1 MRLFML
7 IGFLAFIGCAT
18 ITRGVEEVFV
28 VESNPVGA
36 KVTLIYDEPV
46 VLSVQESEASSQ
58 VGDMGVN
65 AADKK
70 TITLT
75 KLEGVT
81 PATFKIPRRGSFIVR
96 IEKEGYNPVLTH
108 VETQMA
114 AAGGAALAGNVCI
127 GGCLGAAVDAGSGA
141 TLEHVPSKV
150 SVTLEKEVSAQPE
163 QKEELFPS
171 PRSKKG
177 VPLSPEDDGYKAK

>member
-1 MRLFML
+1 MWKRILLGGGL
-7 IGFLAFIGCAT
+7 ISLIGCAT

-36 KVTLIYDEPV
+36 KVTLTYDEPV
-46 VLSVQESEASSQ
+46 ILSVEENQATST
-58 VGDMGVN
+58 GGIMGVD

-75 KLEGVT
+75 KLEGMT
-81 PATFKIPRRGSFIVR
+81 PATFKIPRRGSFTVR
-96 IEKEGYNPVLTH
+96 IEKEGYNPVVTH

-114 AAGGAALAGNVCI
+114 TAGGAALAGNVCI

-150 SVTLEKEVSAQPE
+150 SVTLERAVEPE

>member
-1 MRLFML
+1 MRRVLL
-7 IGFLAFIGCAT
+7 VGILVLSACAT

-36 KVTLIYDEPV
+36 SVTVVYDEPV
-46 VLSVQESEASSQ
+46 VISVQDNQPFSQ
-58 VGDMGVN
+58 GGDMGVD

-81 PATFKIPRRGSFIVR
+81 PATFKIPRRGSFTVR
-96 IEKEGYNPVLTH
+96 IEKEGYSPVITH

-127 GGCLGAAVDAGSGA
+127 GGGIGAVVDAGSGA

-150 SVTLEKEVSAQPE
+150 SVTLERSVELE

>member
-1 MRLFML
+1 MV
-7 IGFLAFIGCAT
+7 AVVGCAT

-36 KVTLIYDEPV
+36 KVTLTYDEPV
-46 VLSVQESEASSQ
+46 VLYVEENEPTSTG
-58 VGDMGVN
+58 GDMGAD

-70 TITLT
+70 TVTLA

-81 PATFKIPRRGSFIVR
+81 PATFKIPRRGAFTVR
-96 IEKEGYNPVLTH
+96 IEKEGYSPVVTR

-127 GGCLGAAVDAGSGA
+127 GGGIGAAVDAGSGA

-150 SVTLEKEVSAQPE
+150 SVTLEKEAGTEPE
-163 QKEELFPS
+163 LKEELFPS

>member
-1 MRLFML
+1 MRRALL
-7 IGFLAFIGCAT
+7 VGILALSACAT

-28 VESNPVGA
+28 VESNPIGA
-36 KVTLIYDEPV
+36 NVTMVYDEPV
-46 VLSVQESEASSQ
+46 VISVQDNKPATQ
-58 VGDMGVN
+58 GGDMGVD

-81 PATFKIPRRGSFIVR
+81 PATFKIPRRGSFTVR
-96 IEKEGYNPVLTH
+96 IEKEGYSPVTTH

-127 GGCLGAAVDAGSGA
+127 GGGIGAVVDAGSGA

-150 SVTLEKEVSAQPE
+150 SVTLERSVEPE

-177 VPLSPEDDGYKAK
+177 VHLSPEDDGYKAK

>member
-1 MRLFML
+1 MWKQILLGVGL
-7 IGFLAFIGCAT
+7 ISLIGCAT

-36 KVTLIYDEPV
+36 NVTIVYDEPV
-46 VLSVQESEASSQ
+46 VLSVQDNKAVAQ
-58 VGDMGVN
+58 GGDMGVD

-81 PATFKIPRRGSFIVR
+81 PATFKIPRRGSFTVR
-96 IEKEGYNPVLTH
+96 IEKEGYNPVVTH

-114 AAGGAALAGNVCI
+114 TAGGAALAGNVCI
-127 GGCLGAAVDAGSGA
+127 GGGIGAVVDAGSGA

-150 SVTLEKEVSAQPE
+150 SVTLEKEAQPE

-177 VPLSPEDDGYKAK
+177 VPLSPKDDGYKAK